1 VHRPRTALAAR
12 PTRPACSA
20 RPARA
25 ALAAVAVVALA
36 GCSADADADDLAAT
50 STGDP
55 ASCPGEVLDVV
66 VSVGQWGDVVRS
78 LAGDCADVT
87 TIVDSTAVD
96 PHDFEPTTGDLAA
109 FEDADLVLVNGAGYD
124 SWASAAIGS
133 LDPAPVVVDAA
144 EVAGIEGGDHGDE
157 SHADEEGGHAEE
169 HAGGGNPHVWY
180 SPDAVQATADA
191 VTAALTDLSP
201 EAAGHFAEAAD
212 AWTVDVQPYRDAI
225 SQLQATAT
233 GRSYAATETV
243 VDPLATELGL
253 TDATPPGYRDA
264 VSNETDPAP
273 GDIAA
278 FETALGDGS
287 VDVLVVNTQTEG
299 SIPASLRAAA
309 EEAGVPVVEVTES
322 QPADA
327 SSFVS
332 WQLEQLRR
340 LSDALGGA

>member
-1 VHRPRTALAAR
+1 
-12 PTRPACSA
+12 
-20 RPARA
+20 
-25 ALAAVAVVALA
+25 
-36 GCSADADADDLAAT
+36 
-50 STGDP
+50 
-55 ASCPGEVLDVV
+55 
-66 VSVGQWGDVVRS
+66 VGQWGDVVRS

-87 TIVDSTAVD
+87 TVVDSTAVD

-109 FEDADLVLVNGAGYD
+109 FEDADLVVVNGAGYD
-124 SWASAAIGS
+124 SWASAAIES

-144 EVAGIEGGDHGDE
+144 EVAGVEGGDHGEE
-157 SHADEEGGHAEE
+157 SHADEEGGHAEDE
-169 HAGGGNPHVWY
+169 HAAGGNPHVWY

-191 VTAALTDLSP
+191 VTAALTDLSR
-201 EAAGHFAEAAD
+201 EAAAHFTEAAD
-212 AWTVDVQPYRDAI
+212 AWAAALQPYRDAI
-225 SQLQATAT
+225 GDLQATAA
-233 GRSYAATETV
+233 GRNYAATETV

-309 EEAGVPVVEVTES
+309 EDARVPVVEVTES

-327 SSFVS
+327 GSFVA
-332 WQLEQLRR
+332 WQLEQLRQ
-340 LSDALGGA
+340 LSDALGSA